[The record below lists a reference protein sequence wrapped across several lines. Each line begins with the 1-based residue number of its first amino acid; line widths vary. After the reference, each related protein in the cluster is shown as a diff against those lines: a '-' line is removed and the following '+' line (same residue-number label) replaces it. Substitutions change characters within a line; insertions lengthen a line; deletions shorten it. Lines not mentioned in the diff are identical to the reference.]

1 MTIQL
6 NIILQTPLVANHLV
20 VYYNS
25 RMLSTEKKWL
35 EYSLPVME
43 KMRKALAA
51 TDAVLLGARSGASY
65 TKSQEGQG
73 EFALEYFDE
82 SYLIS
87 YPQFEA
93 RDKATEKECPPGLL
107 FLFLHYLHAAD
118 GTALAERWIGYRELP
133 DGMFYSQAFQGY
145 SGARLVSTFGNDL
158 ARFREAALRAGGETL
173 SFGDAAFMLRA
184 LPRVPL
190 AIVYWLGDEEFP
202 PNANVLFDASAGHY
216 LSTDAL
222 AVLGR
227 ELCSK
232 IIAQTRE
239 RGE

>member
-1 MTIQL
+1 MSIQPTIIQ
-6 NIILQTPLVANHLV
+6 QTLLVANHLV

-25 RMLSTEKKWL
+25 RMLSTQKKWL

-43 KMRKALAA
+43 KIRKELVA

-65 TKSQEGQG
+65 TKSQEGHG
-73 EFALEYFDE
+73 EFALDYFDE

-93 RDKATEKECPPGLL
+93 RDRATGKECPPGLL
-107 FLFLHYLHAAD
+107 FFFLHYLHAAD
-118 GTALAERWIGYRELP
+118 GTAVADRWIGYRELP
-133 DGMFYSQAFQGY
+133 DGVFYSQAFQGY
-145 SGARLVSTFGNDL
+145 SGARLISAFGNDL
-158 ARFREAALRAGGETL
+158 ARFKEAALRVGGEPL
-173 SFGDAAFMLRA
+173 SFGDAAFMVRA

-202 PNANVLFDASAGHY
+202 PHASVLFDASAGHY

-232 IIAQTRE
+232 VIAQNRQS
-239 RGE
+239 GE